1 MKTFPE
7 CWVSLCSSKDL
18 GSQPN
23 TDGLKLSPCGD
34 VGFHTQLWDESLG
47 SGDRDIRELT
57 ALREPLGGY
66 CGVCEPGCFDLIP
79 SLCH

>member
-1 MKTFPE
+1 MKTFPG
-7 CWVSLCSSKDL
+7 CWVSLRSSKDL
-18 GSQPN
+18 CSQLN
-23 TDGLKLSPCGD
+23 TDGLKLFPCGD
-34 VGFHTQLWDESLG
+34 MGFHTQLWDESWD

-66 CGVCEPGCFDLIP
+66 CGVCEPGCFDLNP